1 MTKNNEKQTN
11 RAPWP
16 AHWISPEDIQAG
28 LPEDVPRKLVI
39 RHFGH
44 EANHYSPYHCHSWGQ
59 LLFISEGLVQV
70 SARDIGHWIVPPQR
84 AVWIPPFIEHDALS
98 LQRLQMH
105 NVYICP
111 QAASGMPDHCQVVHI
126 TPLLRE
132 LIMALSKLPRL
143 YDEQGADGRMVDVF
157 LDQLKATPEVPLHLP
172 QPKSQ
177 RLQTLTSSLQQNPA
191 DNRPLQ
197 YWADQ
202 IGCSERTLARRF
214 HKETGMTF
222 GQWRQQARLL
232 EALSRIASGQPI
244 ASIAQDLGYSS
255 QSAFISMFR
264 KALGKTPTRYFQP
277 ADSE

>member
-1 MTKNNEKQTN
+1 M
-11 RAPWP
+11 
-16 AHWISPEDIQAG
+16 
-28 LPEDVPRKLVI
+28 
-39 RHFGH
+39 
-44 EANHYSPYHCHSWGQ
+44 
-59 LLFISEGLVQV
+59 
-70 SARDIGHWIVPPQR
+70 
-84 AVWIPPFIEHDALS
+84 AVWL
-98 LQRLQMH
+98 
-105 NVYICP
+105 N
-111 QAASGMPDHCQVVHI
+111 
-126 TPLLRE
+126 
-132 LIMALSKLPRL
+132 
-143 YDEQGADGRMVDVF
+143 VF
-157 LDQLKATPEVPLHLP
+157 LDQLKTTPEVPLHLP
-172 QPKSQ
+172 QPKSE
-177 RLQTLTSSLQQNPA
+177 RLQTLTTSLQQNPA